1 MFTYNFSG
9 EIITN
14 ATRGFWLLAVVLVI
28 SVVYYFMH
36 INAITLLSQS
46 GKAERIAR
54 FESKKKKDRKAK
66 ERKAI
71 SFQQKLNYIA
81 ECKKHSVKNNNT
93 KKQVSNR
100 KCLDSQSGEEEQ
112 PKRNYLNEFI
122 IFYLQ
127 LFKCLFIFLFWYALS
142 FLFSIIVRICIE
154 AVKSPKM
161 KKLME
166 DLGIPDLANPNT
178 TYGYV
183 YSPWKEAKDFLFGSM
198 SSQSGDDL
206 DEEDTEYFKEVF
218 GKGKKW
224 LGELFE
230 FIISK
235 IDIDV
240 DKHYTTLGYL
250 RACKLIK
257 QLNLIFDILVS
268 LEILENFSIEIKG
281 YKIFTP
287 SKLGKKTKPFDLL
300 DACYEFCSL
309 FVKTCWAFP
318 EKGFKAFYEDAING
332 VFEED
337 YAYVLS
343 SYILFETGKN
353 CDVDDVKEYDL
364 RLQRAIDAATTSI
377 KANSEKAYYTP
388 KLKELKV
395 LQAKRIASQKDFIRM
410 KPYGILLF
418 GGSSVGKSSIANA
431 VTRYILKVNGF
442 RASSDSVVVLN
453 EADKFQSEFR
463 THHTG
468 VILDDLCNSTVET
481 TEGNPL
487 LKVIQFINNSPQ
499 AALNPN
505 ADLKGNIM
513 IEPRVVLAT
522 TNVKDLNAS
531 HYSNEPLSVA
541 RRFDITVT
549 QTVRE
554 KYQLSDSAM
563 LDSAK
568 VERDFAGIA
577 YPDFALFTLER
588 PILHSGNIRQGNNKT
603 QRVTYVPIVFKGK
616 EMREVSLCEF
626 LEFLKENTAKHFKE
640 QRSFVKTQR
649 DNVDI
654 QLDDEGFPL
663 DINRTNEV
671 LDSEFGILDNVFQKY
686 YDLEALV
693 FRKISELVF
702 IILSTKI
709 CRNWI
714 ISKYCI
720 DICVKVIFV
729 YTICL
734 MCITHHPRIYVVL
747 ILTIQIQQWLLYKA
761 LCYVIKY
768 KIQHMKKPSDYLREM
783 TMLDRARFISML
795 GGITAMSMIGSVIKL
810 IYDMLTSEA
819 AEYMRPS
826 VDITEKKKEHS
837 ATEFWDEHSRYK
849 RFTFNPRISGSARCT
864 TPDQLTGM
872 VSRRIMMIHIKLK
885 NGKTRF
891 CNCLPIRG
899 NMALIPSHVVPD
911 YDAEA
916 LITKPGANPKNV
928 SISMQSCYRIPK
940 TDICVWY
947 VPELGDQRD
956 LTAYFPGDIAH
967 GKQIVGDMVYN
978 DQGEIKTYR
987 KLLGTRTTNRT
998 TLGGSFESLSYY
1010 FPEQTFQ
1017 GLCMATFVGRDNK
1030 DMPFIGGFHLG
1041 GKNHTAA
1048 AGFITR
1054 DQVLEAIDNIAKKP
1068 SILPSHAGQS
1078 FETIIGDIDV
1088 GPLQEPHELC
1098 VTRNLDSDARC
1109 VVYGAHN
1116 RPGAT
1121 PKSEVVIS
1129 SISQKVQEHL
1139 GLERMHDKPHMMR
1152 DIMHKEVD
1160 IENKTHTAYRFDAAL
1175 VDKAVVDFNATL
1187 TSKLK
1192 KKLHNLGKL
1201 DDDVVLAGLDGVVGI
1216 NAMNFATA
1224 CGFPLSGPK
1233 TTLVSKSERIVEGI
1247 SCPRDIDPKVLD
1259 EIKKLEETLLDG
1271 NRINTV
1277 FKASLKDE
1285 PTKIGKKK
1293 VRVFAGCN
1301 IYFIMLVRKYFLSI
1315 SALMQQNKEVF
1326 ECAVGLN
1333 VESPEWTKMMKHV
1346 YKHGVA
1352 RVVAGDYKSFDGRM
1366 SPRFMLASFKIL
1378 INLAELS
1385 GNYDADDLTI
1395 MRGIATEICSP
1406 TYDYFGT
1413 LVQFYGSN
1421 PSGHPL
1427 TVVTNSLVNS
1437 LYMRYVYY
1445 KIAQEERWWKT
1456 PLFSDVVALLTYGDD
1471 NIMSVRK
1478 GYDAYNH
1485 TNIARVLADSDIT
1498 YTMADKEAGSV
1509 PFIHGFE
1516 AGFLKHNAVWDD
1528 ELQLYRAVIE
1538 ESSIAKM
1545 LHAHGKSQ
1553 ISEELHAACTIKDAL
1568 DKYAHFGREKY
1579 TERCAQL
1586 KQVADECNLTGLVG
1600 SFPTYQEQILKYC
1613 EKYEWDENPYP
1624 PSKEE

>member
-71 SFQQKLNYIA
+71 SSQQKLNYIA
-81 ECKKHSVKNNNT
+81 ECKKHFAKNNN
-93 KKQVSNR
+93 KKQISNR
-100 KCLDSQSGEEEQ
+100 KCLDSQSGEEDV
-112 PKRNYLNEFI
+112 PKRDYLNEFVT
-122 IFYLQ
+122 FYAK
-127 LFKCLFIFLFWYALS
+127 LFKCFGLCLFWFTASLA
-142 FLFSIIVRICIE
+142 FNLMVRFMV
-154 AVKSPKM
+154 AAAKSPKL
-161 KKLME
+161 KRWAD
-166 DLGIPDLANPNT
+166 DLGIPDLANPKT

-183 YSPWKEAKDFLFGSM
+183 YSPFKEAKDYFNNFM
-198 SSQSGDDL
+198 SSQSGENL
-206 DEEDTEYFKEVF
+206 DEEDSEKFKEFF
-218 GKGKKW
+218 GKSKKW
-224 LGELFE
+224 LVEIYKFVT
-230 FIISK
+230 SK
-235 IDIDV
+235 IDFDF

-257 QLNLIFDILVS
+257 QLILIFDILVS

-281 YKIFTP
+281 HKIFTP

-309 FVKTCWAFP
+309 FVKACRAFP

-337 YAYVLS
+337 YAYVLA

-353 CDVDDVKEYDL
+353 CDVDDIKEYDL
-364 RLQRAIDAATTSI
+364 RLQRAIDTATTSI

-388 KLKELKV
+388 KLKELKI

-531 HYSNEPLSVA
+531 HYSNEPLSIA
-541 RRFDITVT
+541 RRFDVTVT
-549 QTVRE
+549 QTVRKE
-554 KYQLSDSAM
+554 YQLPDSVM

-568 VERDFAGIA
+568 VERDFKGIA
-577 YPDFALFTLER
+577 YPDFAQFTLER
-588 PILHSGNIRQGNNKT
+588 PILHSGNIRQGTSNKE
-603 QRVTYVPIVFKGK
+603 RVTYVPIVFKGK
-616 EMREVSLCEF
+616 EMRNVSLREF
-626 LEFLKENTAKHFKE
+626 LEYLQVDTAKHFRE
-640 QRSFVKTQR
+640 QRNFVETQR
-649 DNVDI
+649 SNVDV
-654 QLDDEGFPL
+654 QLDDEGFPI
-663 DINRTNEV
+663 DIDKVNDT
-671 LDSEFGILDNVFQKY
+671 LDSEFGLLDSVFQKY
-686 YDLEALV
+686 YDLETLI
-693 FRKISELVF
+693 FKKLSELVF
-702 IILSTKI
+702 VILSTKL

-714 ISKYCI
+714 IGKYCV
-720 DICVKVIFV
+720 DLCVKAIFM
-729 YTICL
+729 YTICF
-734 MCITHHPRIYVVL
+734 MCITHHPRIFVVL
-747 ILTIQIQQWLLYKA
+747 LLTVQIQQWLLYKA
-761 LCYVIKY
+761 LCYVVKY
-768 KIQHMKKPSDYLREM
+768 KIQRMKKPSDYLKEM
-783 TMLDRARFISML
+783 TMFDRARFISLL
-795 GGITAMSMIGSVIKL
+795 GGVSAMTMIGSVIKL

-826 VDITEKKKEHS
+826 IDINEKKKEQS

-849 RFTFNPRISGSARCT
+849 RFTFNPRILGTARCS

-872 VSRRIMMIHIKLK
+872 VSRRIMMIHIKLN

-899 NMALIPSHVVPD
+899 NIALIPSHVVPD
-911 YDAEA
+911 YNAEA
-916 LITKPGANPKNV
+916 LITKPGANPKHV
-928 SISMQSCYRIPK
+928 SISMQSCYRIPN

-956 LTAYFPGDIAH
+956 LTAYFPGYIAH
-967 GKQIVGDMVYN
+967 GKQIVGEMVYN
-978 DQGEIKTYR
+978 DQGEIKVYQ

-1054 DQVLEAIDNIAKKP
+1054 DQVLDAIDNIAKRP
-1068 SILPSHAGQS
+1068 SVLPSHAGQA
-1078 FETIIGDIDV
+1078 FETTIGDIDV

-1098 VTRNLDSDARC
+1098 VTRKLESDARC
-1109 VVYGAHN
+1109 IVYGAHN
-1116 RPGAT
+1116 RPSST
-1121 PKSEVVIS
+1121 PKSEVRVS
-1129 SISQKVQEHL
+1129 SISHKVHEHL
-1139 GLERMHDKPHMMR
+1139 GLERIHDKPHLMR

-1175 VDKAVVDFNATL
+1175 IDKAVVDFSSTL
-1187 TSKLK
+1187 TSNLKNKLR
-1192 KKLHNLGKL
+1192 NLGKL
-1201 DDDVVLAGLDGVVGI
+1201 DDDVVLAGLDGVTGI

-1233 TTLVSKSERIVEGI
+1233 TTLVSKSDRIVEGI
-1247 SCPRDIDPKVLD
+1247 SCPRDIDPKVLE

-1285 PTKIGKKK
+1285 PTKIGKTK

-1346 YKHGVA
+1346 YKHGVD

-1385 GNYDADDLTI
+1385 GNYDADDLTV
-1395 MRGIATEICSP
+1395 MRGIATEISSP

-1445 KIAQEERWWKT
+1445 RIAQEERWWKT
-1456 PLFSDVVALLTYGDD
+1456 PLFSEVVALLTYGDD
-1471 NIMSVRK
+1471 NIMSVK
-1478 GYDAYNH
+1478 AGYDAYNH
-1485 TNIARVLADSDIT
+1485 TNIARVLAECDIT
-1498 YTMADKEAGSV
+1498 YTMADKEAESV
-1509 PFIHGFE
+1509 PFIHGSE

-1538 ESSIAKM
+1538 ESSISKM

-1586 KQVADECNLTGLVG
+1586 KQVADECNLAGLVG
-1600 SFPTYQEQILKYC
+1600 SFPTYQEQLLKYC

>member
-1 MFTYNFSG
+1 MFNYNCSG

-14 ATRGFWLLAVVLVI
+14 ATQGFWLLAVVLII

-71 SFQQKLNYIA
+71 SSQQKLNYIA
-81 ECKKHSVKNNNT
+81 ECKKHSAKNNN
-93 KKQVSNR
+93 KKQISNR
-100 KCLDSQSGEEEQ
+100 KCLDSQSGEGDVH
-112 PKRNYLNEFI
+112 KRDYLNEFVT
-122 IFYLQ
+122 FYAK
-127 LFKCLFIFLFWYALS
+127 LFKCFGLCLFWFTASLA
-142 FLFSIIVRICIE
+142 FNLMVRFMVA
-154 AVKSPKM
+154 AVKNPKL
-161 KKLME
+161 KRWAD
-166 DLGIPDLANPNT
+166 DLGIPDLANPKT

-183 YSPWKEAKDFLFGSM
+183 YSPFKEAKDYFNNFM
-198 SSQSGDDL
+198 SSQSGENL
-206 DEEDTEYFKEVF
+206 DEEDSEKFKEFF
-218 GKGKKW
+218 GKSKKW
-224 LGELFE
+224 LVEIYE
-230 FIISK
+230 FITSK
-235 IDIDV
+235 IDFDF

-257 QLNLIFDILVS
+257 QLILIFDILVS

-281 YKIFTP
+281 HKIFTP

-309 FVKTCWAFP
+309 FVKACRAFP

-337 YAYVLS
+337 YAYVLA

-353 CDVDDVKEYDL
+353 CDVDDIKEYDL
-364 RLQRAIDAATTSI
+364 RLQRAIDTATTSI

-388 KLKELKV
+388 KLKELKI

-531 HYSNEPLSVA
+531 HYSNEPLSIA

-549 QTVRE
+549 QTVRKE
-554 KYQLSDSAM
+554 YQLSDSVM

-568 VERDFAGIA
+568 VERDFTGIA
-577 YPDFALFTLER
+577 YPDFAQFTLER
-588 PILHSGNIRQGNNKT
+588 PILHSGNIRQGTSNKE
-603 QRVTYVPIVFKGK
+603 RVTYVPIVFKGK
-616 EMREVSLCEF
+616 EMCNVSLREF
-626 LEFLKENTAKHFKE
+626 LEYLQVNTAKHFRE
-640 QRSFVKTQR
+640 QRNFVETQR
-649 DNVDI
+649 SNVDV
-654 QLDDEGFPL
+654 QLDDLGFPI
-663 DINRTNEV
+663 DIDRVNDT
-671 LDSEFGILDNVFQKY
+671 LDSEFGLLDSVFQKY
-686 YDLEALV
+686 YDLETLI
-693 FRKISELVF
+693 FKKLSELVF
-702 IILSTKI
+702 VILSTKL

-714 ISKYCI
+714 IGKYCV
-720 DICVKVIFV
+720 DLCVKAIFM
-729 YTICL
+729 YTICF
-734 MCITHHPRIYVVL
+734 MCITHHPRIFVVL
-747 ILTIQIQQWLLYKA
+747 LLTVQIQQWLFYKV
-761 LCYVIKY
+761 LCYVVKY
-768 KIQHMKKPSDYLREM
+768 KIQRMKKPSDYLKEM
-783 TMLDRARFISML
+783 TMFDRARFISLL
-795 GGITAMSMIGSVIKL
+795 GGVSAMTMIGSIIKL

-826 VDITEKKKEHS
+826 IDINEKKKEQS

-849 RFTFNPRISGSARCT
+849 RFTFNPRILGTARCS
-864 TPDQLTGM
+864 TPDQLAGM
-872 VSRRIMMIHIKLK
+872 VSRRIMMIHIKLN

-899 NMALIPSHVVPD
+899 NIALIPSHVVPD
-911 YDAEA
+911 YNAEA
-916 LITKPGANPKNV
+916 LITKPGANPKHV
-928 SISMQSCYRIPK
+928 SISMQSCYRIPN

-947 VPELGDQRD
+947 IPELGDQRD
-956 LTAYFPGDIAH
+956 LTAYFPGYIAH
-967 GKQIVGDMVYN
+967 GKQIVGEMVYN
-978 DQGEIKTYR
+978 DQGEIKVYQ

-1054 DQVLEAIDNIAKKP
+1054 DQVLDAIDNIAKRP
-1068 SILPSHAGQS
+1068 SVLPSHAGQA
-1078 FETIIGDIDV
+1078 FDTTIGDIDV

-1098 VTRNLDSDARC
+1098 VTRKLESDARC
-1109 VVYGAHN
+1109 IVYGAHN
-1116 RPGAT
+1116 RPSST
-1121 PKSEVVIS
+1121 PKSEVRVS
-1129 SISQKVQEHL
+1129 SISHKVHEHL
-1139 GLERMHDKPHMMR
+1139 GLERIHDKPHLMR
-1152 DIMHKEVD
+1152 DVMHKEVD

-1175 VDKAVVDFNATL
+1175 IDKAVVDFNSTL

-1192 KKLHNLGKL
+1192 NKLRNLGKL
-1201 DDDVVLAGLDGVVGI
+1201 DDDVVLAGLDGVTGI

-1233 TTLVSKSERIVEGI
+1233 TTLVSKSDRIVEGI
-1247 SCPRDIDPKVLD
+1247 SCPRDIDPKVLE

-1285 PTKIGKKK
+1285 PTKIGKTK

-1315 SALMQQNKEVF
+1315 SAFMQQNKEVF

-1346 YKHGVA
+1346 YKHGVD

-1385 GNYDADDLTI
+1385 GNYDADDLTV
-1395 MRGIATEICSP
+1395 MRGIATEISSP

-1456 PLFSDVVALLTYGDD
+1456 PLFSEVVALLTYGDD
-1471 NIMSVRK
+1471 NIMSVK
-1478 GYDAYNH
+1478 TGYDAYNH
-1485 TNIARVLADSDIT
+1485 TNIARVLAECDIT
-1498 YTMADKEAGSV
+1498 YTMADKEAESV
-1509 PFIHGFE
+1509 PFIHGSE

-1538 ESSIAKM
+1538 ESSISKM

-1586 KQVADECNLTGLVG
+1586 KQVADECNLAGLVG
-1600 SFPTYQEQILKYC
+1600 SFPTYQEQLLKYC